1 MSLSFTYR
9 YNRKHEEYLGTL
21 LTLANGR
28 IGIRGEIELAPSN
41 YGLFVSG
48 VYDYTPIFYRE
59 LVNFPRINSVVI
71 SIDELPLKIEDSSSI
86 TRELDMFK
94 GLLNTVVFWRKPE
107 ITYRSTR
114 VAHMK
119 YKDLFL
125 QHSVIEFKKNSSN
138 KIKHVE
144 VENIIELDKN
154 NMLEPPEIT
163 IKHYRVDKVF
173 IDNGLI
179 ALKLSTLDRKYTVS
193 IAVKDVVEPYYD
205 KEVYIRGDNYIRHKM
220 VFHDISRDV
229 DKVYLTRLAVVT
241 SNIVY
246 DDPFEE
252 SIKILE
258 SLCKKNYSELI
269 SEHVLVWKNIW
280 DEISFKLD
288 SVDEAIGEK
297 LLFYA
302 FHLIQLIDE
311 NLPYAL
317 VPARGL
323 HGLGYRGH
331 VFWDTDIYTLP
342 FYTLLLPKYAR
353 KILLYRYYMLDKAR
367 ENALRNGYR
376 GAQYPWESSDDG
388 EEATPKEIPLD
399 HGWMKK
405 IRIWTGEEE
414 IHITAD
420 VAYAVDYYYNLT
432 GDDEFMEKYGLEII
446 FETTRFWVSRVE
458 YDEEKKA
465 YVIKKVMGPD
475 EYHPHVN
482 NSFYTNLMAHY
493 NIGLGIKY
501 YSKAMAI
508 DNWKRVV
515 EKLGITVE
523 EVSLWKDIVD
533 KIYIPCTN
541 SLCEEFEGYFSLRDH
556 TVDPKKCPGKE
567 CIGNLPRNTS
577 IEETRLVKQADVVL
591 AMYLLSN
598 YFDIKT
604 IEENYRYYMKRTTH
618 ESSLSL
624 PIYAGVAARIGAIE
638 EGYDLFKKALETDL
652 GDLYGNTSQG
662 IHVATAGGL
671 WFTLLHGFLGVK
683 VIDDKIVLDPRLPSS
698 WRNISLNIWFRGK
711 KYRVAANNKGYA
723 IESI

>member
-1 MSLSFTYR
+1 MSLSFTYK
-9 YNRKHEEYLGTL
+9 YNHKYEEYLGSL

-28 IGIRGEIELAPSN
+28 IGVRGEIELAPSK
-41 YGLFVSG
+41 YGLFVAG

-59 LVNFPRINSVVI
+59 LVNFPRINSMSI
-71 SIDELPLKIEDSSSI
+71 SIDEIPLKIEDSASI
-86 TRELDMFK
+86 TRELDIFR
-94 GLLNTVVFWRKPE
+94 GLLNTAVTWREPE
-107 ITYRSTR
+107 IIYRSTR
-114 VAHMK
+114 IAHMK
-119 YKDLFL
+119 YKDVFL
-125 QHSVIEFKKNSSN
+125 QQSVIDFKESNSSA
-138 KIKHVE
+138 IKHVE

-163 IKHYRVDKVF
+163 IKHYRVDRVF

-193 IAVKDVVEPYYD
+193 IAIKDLVEPYYD
-205 KEVYIRGDNYIRHKM
+205 KDVYAYKNNYILHKII
-220 VFHDISRDV
+220 FHGI
-229 DKVYLTRLAVVT
+229 DKDANRIYLTRLAVVT

-258 SLCKKNYSELI
+258 LLSKKNYNEI
-269 SEHVLVWKNIW
+269 VNEHVLVWKNIW

-288 SVDEAIGEK
+288 STDNTMEKK

-302 FHLIQLIDE
+302 FHLIQLVDE
-311 NLPYAL
+311 SLPYVL
-317 VPARGL
+317 VPAKGL

-331 VFWDTDIYTLP
+331 IFWDTDIYTLP
-342 FYTLLLPKYAR
+342 FYTLFLPEYAK

-405 IRIWTGEEE
+405 VRIWTGEEE
-414 IHITAD
+414 IHVTAD
-420 VAYAVDYYYNLT
+420 IAYAIDYYYNVT

-446 FETTRFWVSRVE
+446 FETTRFWISRVE

-482 NSFYTNLMAHY
+482 NSFYTNLMARF

-501 YSKAMAI
+501 YEKAMTM
-508 DNWKRVV
+508 DNWRKVI

-523 EVSLWKDIVD
+523 EVNLWKDIVD

-541 SLCEEFEGYFSLRDH
+541 SLCEEFEGYFSLKDY
-556 TVDPKKCPGKE
+556 TVDPKKCPSEE
-567 CIGNLPRNTS
+567 CLSHLPDNVP
-577 IEETRLVKQADVVL
+577 IEETRLIKQADVVL
-591 AMYLLSN
+591 AMFLLDK
-598 YFDIKT
+598 YFDVKTIKT
-604 IEENYRYYMKRTTH
+604 NYEYYIKRTTH

-638 EGYDLFKKALETDL
+638 EGYYLYKKALETDL
-652 GDLYGNTSQG
+652 GNLYGNTNYG

-671 WFTLLHGFLGVK
+671 WFTLLHGFLGIK
-683 VIDDKIVLDPRLPSS
+683 VVDKKITLNPRLPSS
-698 WRNISLNIWFRGK
+698 WKKINLNIWFRGK
-711 KYRVAANNKGYA
+711 KYRIIVNDGSYV